1 MSYLTSPPFEYIIP
15 DGLAVGG
22 SFAKMFEY
30 EVGTE
35 GLYVPFNS
43 LLIDNFSAEEIEIT
57 YGAGHFF
64 RLRGNSMAEIVQPGI
79 RGFTITNIGTNPT
92 DKEIIVYVQKR
103 ITTDI
108 ALESIVRR
116 IPIEKLMNG

>member
-1 MSYLTSPPFEYIIP
+1 MAYLTSPPFEYVIP
-15 DGLAVGG
+15 SALPVGG
-22 SFAKMFEY
+22 SFAKVFEY

-43 LLIDNFSAEEIEIT
+43 LLVDNFSNSNIDIA

-64 RLRGNSMAEIVQPGI
+64 RLRGNSMAEINQPGI
-79 RGFTITNIGTNPT
+79 RGFTITNIGTIPT
-92 DKEIIVYVQKR
+92 DKEIVVYVQKR

-116 IPIEKLMNG
+116 IPVEKLLNG